1 MTQREKFELLTEE
14 DIKTI
19 QETIDRLS
27 NGSFWVRNSDGFEK
41 MVLDELRKPVTVWI
55 ARDADGGLYSYDEK
69 PVRQTFDRMWLKNLN
84 LGYIDYKPS
93 YMYLEQL
100 DPELYP
106 ELKWEDEPIEVE
118 I

>member
-19 QETIDRLS
+19 QKTVDKLS
-27 NGSFWVRNSDGFEK
+27 NGSFWVRNSYGFEK
-41 MVLDELRKPVTVWI
+41 MVLEELRKPVTIWI

-69 PVRQTFDRMWLKNLN
+69 PVRQTFDKVWLKNRYVYL
-84 LGYIDYKPS
+84 DYKPS

-106 ELKWEDEPIEVE
+106 ELTWEDEPIEVE